1 MLAPERLLPELDWL
15 VIVELLYWKEC
26 EFCDD
31 LRINSHVRLQSNR
44 HRLMLT
50 GVDGAAFIGG
60 ISAGAVSYSIAL
72 WSGVAAFTIWD
83 WP

>member
-1 MLAPERLLPELDWL
+1 MMRKKLQQYDWIRSMIPIYAIPTQYVSRDIIIDESL
-15 VIVELLYWKEC
+15 CHE
-26 EFCDD
+26 
-31 LRINSHVRLQSNR
+31 
-44 HRLMLT
+44 
-50 GVDGAAFIGG
+50 GVDGASLMGG

>member
-1 MLAPERLLPELDWL
+1 
-15 VIVELLYWKEC
+15 
-26 EFCDD
+26 
-31 LRINSHVRLQSNR
+31 
-44 HRLMLT
+44 MLT
-50 GVDGAAFIGG
+50 GVDGAALMGG